1 MSNNA
6 KWDEIAAQ
14 LLASIEEGRPPWQ
27 RDWQTPAG
35 TVSPFWP
42 TNVVSGKQYRGAN
55 AMILLYQSQNMG
67 WADLRFLTFKQA
79 RAAGGMVRK
88 GEKGTSVF
96 LFLPMVKLPSPLN
109 GKTVWPADDT
119 ILLKAFPGR
128 LPAGTERFAVQRGY
142 TVFNVVQVDGLPSVE
157 AIVETVEAPEGT
169 DPACAQAHQL
179 ARLCAGSVLVKHGH
193 TTPAYAPGS
202 DMVLMPER
210 KNFETQSGYYAALF
224 HEFAHASGNP
234 KRLNRDA
241 KGTQE
246 SVAYA
251 IEELVAESGA
261 AFVTSSVGLEYQS
274 QHADYLASWAK
285 KLRSEFPNPAEILMR
300 AFGAG
305 QRAADCVLA
314 GLLDSQPIAVQQA
327 A

>member
-1 MSNNA
+1 MSNNT

-27 RDWQTPAG
+27 RDWKSPAG
-35 TVSPFWP
+35 TVVAFWP
-42 TNVVSGKQYRGAN
+42 TNVASGKPYRGCN

-67 WADLRFLTFKQA
+67 WADLRFLTFNQA
-79 RAAGGMVRK
+79 RVAGGMVRK

-109 GKTVWPADDT
+109 SKIVWSADDPV
-119 ILLKAFPGR
+119 LLKAFPGR
-128 LPAGTERFAVQRGY
+128 LPAGTERFGVQRGY
-142 TVFNVVQVDGLPSVE
+142 TVFNVTQVDGLPSVE
-157 AIVETVEAPEGT
+157 ASVETVEAPEGT
-169 DPACAQAHQL
+169 DPACGSAHQL

-193 TTPAYAPGS
+193 DTPAYAPGS
-202 DMVLMPER
+202 DLVLMPER

-224 HEFAHASGNP
+224 HEFSHASGSP

-241 KGTQE
+241 KGTQD

-261 AFVTSSVGLEYQS
+261 AFVTASVGLSYQS
-274 QHADYLASWAK
+274 QHADYLAEWARN
-285 KLRSEFPNPAEILMR
+285 LRKAFPNPADVLMR

-305 QRAADCVLA
+305 QKAADCVLA
-314 GLLDSQPIAVQQA
+314 GLPDAQA
-327 A
+327 AVRQAA